1 MSPTAAAAAA
11 DTTTITTEVSTD
23 GNGASTMPSARPSA
37 EGSLV
42 AVGTTVGTAVG
53 TAVGKLVEARTAPQR
68 RTHVHVECPASG
80 AAAGAAAAPARRTS
94 ARRHRGRG
102 RGRVREAAPGGAH
115 DSAADVDEGAQDD
128 AALNATSV
136 CSADGLP
143 IWSYMAGAEYLKFV
157 RAIASRLRL
166 GSGDALLDLAAG
178 DCGASSLA
186 IQQLYRG
193 RLKSLAIL
201 PTEGSVHLFRQALH
215 ARSTL
220 GTPQGQLQGQLLQG
234 QFAPQVNTC
243 VASASRHARAHYD
256 APLSTPQVNTCVASA
271 SRLDWLPPN
280 SFDAAITFGAFSMLR
295 SRARLCS
302 SYRAVLH
309 TLRPGGRFVI
319 ADVEHPDRCSRPS
332 SSSGP
337 SSSSLAEA
345 ASLNGQPDECASCH
359 WRVSVPLAFWIAC
372 TPMDLEVTVSTVE
385 HTDLPGT
392 STYPCASRHF
402 ALLAQRA
409 STPHEVRATIEASS
423 EESKA
428 SKVAVLLSLSASDTV
443 DGEFQQRVQY
453 LKEASIDNKR
463 MYCGLHGYSLVIGE
477 ELHHARDRWA
487 SRLPCGL
494 P

>member
-1 MSPTAAAAAA
+1 MSPTTAAAAAA
-11 DTTTITTEVSTD
+11 AATITTEVSTD

-53 TAVGKLVEARTAPQR
+53 PAVGKLVEARTAPQR
-68 RTHVHVECPASG
+68 RTHVHVECPASGASG

-102 RGRVREAAPGGAH
+102 RGRLREAAPGGAH

-128 AALNATSV
+128 ATSNATSV

-193 RLKSLAIL
+193 RLKSLALL

-220 GTPQGQLQGQLLQG
+220 GAPQGQLQGQLLQG
-234 QFAPQVNTC
+234 QFA
-243 VASASRHARAHYD
+243 
-256 APLSTPQVNTCVASA
+256 PQVNTCVASA

-319 ADVEHPDRCSRPS
+319 ADVEHPGRCSRPS

>member
-1 MSPTAAAAAA
+1 M
-11 DTTTITTEVSTD
+11 
-23 GNGASTMPSARPSA
+23 
-37 EGSLV
+37 
-42 AVGTTVGTAVG
+42 
-53 TAVGKLVEARTAPQR
+53 
-68 RTHVHVECPASG
+68 
-80 AAAGAAAAPARRTS
+80 
-94 ARRHRGRG
+94 
-102 RGRVREAAPGGAH
+102 
-115 DSAADVDEGAQDD
+115 
-128 AALNATSV
+128 
-136 CSADGLP
+136 
-143 IWSYMAGAEYLKFV
+143 
-157 RAIASRLRL
+157 
-166 GSGDALLDLAAG
+166 
-178 DCGASSLA
+178 
-186 IQQLYRG
+186 
-193 RLKSLAIL
+193 
-201 PTEGSVHLFRQALH
+201 
-215 ARSTL
+215 
-220 GTPQGQLQGQLLQG
+220 
-234 QFAPQVNTC
+234 
-243 VASASRHARAHYD
+243 
-256 APLSTPQVNTCVASA
+256 NTCVASA

-345 ASLNGQPDECASCH
+345 ASLNSQPDECASCH

-494 P
+494 PWIATDCLPMASRWPPFSHELYPRRGRGWDKVKLLAAQHANYEWLLWVPLDAIFADTASSLDALTDDKRANIIALQDESGDGMGTGVLSEPLLIRGKTEWSRRLLEQVR

>member
-1 MSPTAAAAAA
+1 
-11 DTTTITTEVSTD
+11 
-23 GNGASTMPSARPSA
+23 
-37 EGSLV
+37 
-42 AVGTTVGTAVG
+42 
-53 TAVGKLVEARTAPQR
+53 
-68 RTHVHVECPASG
+68 
-80 AAAGAAAAPARRTS
+80 
-94 ARRHRGRG
+94 
-102 RGRVREAAPGGAH
+102 
-115 DSAADVDEGAQDD
+115 
-128 AALNATSV
+128 
-136 CSADGLP
+136 
-143 IWSYMAGAEYLKFV
+143 
-157 RAIASRLRL
+157 
-166 GSGDALLDLAAG
+166 
-178 DCGASSLA
+178 
-186 IQQLYRG
+186 
-193 RLKSLAIL
+193 
-201 PTEGSVHLFRQALH
+201 
-215 ARSTL
+215 
-220 GTPQGQLQGQLLQG
+220 
-234 QFAPQVNTC
+234 
-243 VASASRHARAHYD
+243 
-256 APLSTPQVNTCVASA
+256 VNTCVASA

-487 SRLPCGL
+487 SRLPWIAMDCHGL
-494 P
+494 PWIVMDCHGLPWIAIDCHGLPWIAMDCHGLPWIASQWPPNGLPMAALLS